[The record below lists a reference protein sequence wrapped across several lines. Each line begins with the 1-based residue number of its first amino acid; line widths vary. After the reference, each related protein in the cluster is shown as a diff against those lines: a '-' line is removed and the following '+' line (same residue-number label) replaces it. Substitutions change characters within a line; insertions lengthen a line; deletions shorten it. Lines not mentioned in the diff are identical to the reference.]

1 MMYNGENNV
10 WMAENV
16 TLTDG
21 EIKFRLNNTWGGDY
35 GGNDGQLGSD
45 NIPVSA
51 GTYTI
56 TVDFANG
63 TYTIE

>member
-1 MMYNGENNV
+1 
-10 WMAENV
+10 MAENV

-21 EIKFRLNNTWGGDY
+21 EIKFRLNNAWGGEY

-45 NIPVSA
+45 NIPVTA

-56 TVDFANG
+56 IVDFENG